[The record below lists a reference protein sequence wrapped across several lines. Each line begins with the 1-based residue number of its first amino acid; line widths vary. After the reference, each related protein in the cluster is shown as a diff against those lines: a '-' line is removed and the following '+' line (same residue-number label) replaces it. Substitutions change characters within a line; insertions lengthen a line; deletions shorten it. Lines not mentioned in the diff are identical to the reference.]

1 MMALSRA
8 LDCARVMSTALAL
21 GCVASASQGA
31 GVDELDARLRA
42 LELRLEAA
50 QDVAPMVAVTPP
62 AAPAED
68 TFVCAIES
76 ADAPERRNRLAAAF
90 ARVDRDLGRANK
102 RAVDLRRTI
111 LSEGC
116 DERRRSEI
124 AVVRREIES
133 IDPEPAAQEGDML
146 LDCVN
151 LRIETTAAA
160 IKAAEDQGNANFT
173 TVGLSQRMNA
183 LTEEREKVLDLSID
197 ASSAVEFRKRVGASL
212 DTLKE
217 ICDAKLDF

>member
-1 MMALSRA
+1 MMALGRA
-8 LDCARVMSTALAL
+8 LGCVRVTSAALAL
-21 GCVASASQGA
+21 CCVASASRGS

-42 LELRLEAA
+42 LEQRLEAA
-50 QDVAPMVAVTPP
+50 QDVLPKVAVIAP

-68 TFVCAIES
+68 AFVCSVES
-76 ADAPERRNRLAAAF
+76 ADAPERRKRLAAVF

-102 RAVDLRRTI
+102 RAVDLRRAI

-133 IDPEPAAQEGDML
+133 VDPEPAAQEGDVL

-151 LRIETTAAA
+151 QRIETTAAA

-183 LTEEREKVLDLSID
+183 LTTEREDVLDLSID